1 MPLKDYKGKRD
12 PKSTAEPFSS
22 SKNTKATKGTLLFVV
37 QKHAA
42 SHLHYDFRLELD
54 GVLKS
59 WAVPKG
65 PSMNPADKRLAI
77 MVEDHPYDYHD
88 FEGTIAPGNYG
99 AGTVMVWD
107 TGNYQPVDKESLQT
121 TLKALHEGLNKGH
134 LSFFLE
140 GRKLRGR
147 FSLVK
152 LKNNP
157 EENHWLL
164 IKGSDEHATS
174 KDVLKQDTSVLTHRS
189 MDQISDSDTAWKSNT
204 LSKKKALKPHKH
216 DVMPTDIKPM
226 LAHVA
231 EEPFDNEQW
240 LFETKWDGYR
250 AIAEVKPGQVKL
262 YSRNSQS
269 FNERFAPITQALE
282 NLGMEAVLDGEILIL
297 DEQGRSNFQSLQN
310 YQNTGKGDLRY
321 VCFDL
326 LYCSGYDLRSH
337 PLEKRKQLLKAL
349 LPKGKKS
356 LILYSPHIVG
366 QGKKLFQEATKKNWE
381 GIMAKEISSTY
392 VSHRSRAWLK
402 IKTHLRQE
410 AIICGFT
417 APRGSRKKFG
427 ALILGIYKNSKLSYV
442 GHVGGGFNEQSLTDI
457 QRLLKPLINDKCPF
471 TTRPITN
478 TPVTWV
484 SPQILCEVSFS
495 EWTTDSHM
503 RHPIFEGLR
512 MDKKPQ
518 QVKKE
523 TALMTKT
530 SPSTFTNLDKIYFPK
545 DGYTKGDL
553 LHYYEEIAPFL
564 LPYLKNRPQTLH
576 RFPNG
581 IHAQGFYQKNIDENF
596 PAWLPRHTV
605 QHKDSEHIYL
615 MIPDKKTLLYAANL
629 GCIEFNPFN
638 SRIQALENPDYMIL
652 DLDPE
657 AIPFAAV
664 IETALALHDLLDTYK
679 IPHYCKTSGATG
691 LHIYVP
697 MGAKYTYEQV
707 KLFAQIIVTIAHKKL
722 PKITSLERSPAKR
735 QKKVYL
741 DYLQNNFGQTVA
753 SPYSVR
759 PRDHAPVSTPLDWAE
774 VKPGLEPTDFTIKNI
789 LQRLKKTGDLFK
801 AVLKKGI
808 NLELALKNLSIL
820 PPDA

>member
-1 MPLKDYKGKRD
+1 
-12 PKSTAEPFSS
+12 
-22 SKNTKATKGTLLFVV
+22 
-37 QKHAA
+37 
-42 SHLHYDFRLELD
+42 
-54 GVLKS
+54 
-59 WAVPKG
+59 
-65 PSMNPADKRLAI
+65 
-77 MVEDHPYDYHD
+77 
-88 FEGTIAPGNYG
+88 
-99 AGTVMVWD
+99 
-107 TGNYQPVDKESLQT
+107 
-121 TLKALHEGLNKGH
+121 
-134 LSFFLE
+134 
-140 GRKLRGR
+140 
-147 FSLVK
+147 
-152 LKNNP
+152 
-157 EENHWLL
+157 
-164 IKGSDEHATS
+164 
-174 KDVLKQDTSVLTHRS
+174 
-189 MDQISDSDTAWKSNT
+189 
-204 LSKKKALKPHKH
+204 
-216 DVMPTDIKPM
+216 
-226 LAHVA
+226 
-231 EEPFDNEQW
+231 
-240 LFETKWDGYR
+240 
-250 AIAEVKPGQVKL
+250 
-262 YSRNSQS
+262 
-269 FNERFAPITQALE
+269 
-282 NLGMEAVLDGEILIL
+282 
-297 DEQGRSNFQSLQN
+297 
-310 YQNTGKGDLRY
+310 
-321 VCFDL
+321 
-326 LYCSGYDLRSH
+326 
-337 PLEKRKQLLKAL
+337 
-349 LPKGKKS
+349 
-356 LILYSPHIVG
+356 
-366 QGKKLFQEATKKNWE
+366 
-381 GIMAKEISSTY
+381 
-392 VSHRSRAWLK
+392 
-402 IKTHLRQE
+402 
-410 AIICGFT
+410 
-417 APRGSRKKFG
+417 
-427 ALILGIYKNSKLSYV
+427 
-442 GHVGGGFNEQSLTDI
+442 
-457 QRLLKPLINDKCPF
+457 
-471 TTRPITN
+471 
-478 TPVTWV
+478 
-484 SPQILCEVSFS
+484 
-495 EWTTDSHM
+495 
-503 RHPIFEGLR
+503 
-512 MDKKPQ
+512 
-518 QVKKE
+518 
-523 TALMTKT
+523 MTKT

-707 KLFAQIIVTIAHKKL
+707 KLFAQIIVTMAHKKL

-789 LQRLKKTGDLFK
+789 PQRLKKTGDLFK